1 MGMNNISV
9 LLRFIGDLL
18 KRVDE
23 SVVISDVCDII
34 YEHAE
39 NYFSVFIDYVRNQ
52 HYQEKIYSRLMWD
65 FYTYLNPF
73 LEKLKL
79 SALFWKLHKS
89 ESF

>member
-1 MGMNNISV
+1 MSV

-34 YEHAE
+34 YEHSK

-52 HYQEKIYSRLMWD
+52 QYQEKTYSRLM
-65 FYTYLNPF
+65 
-73 LEKLKL
+73 
-79 SALFWKLHKS
+79 
-89 ESF
+89 

>member
-1 MGMNNISV
+1 MNMSV

-34 YEHAE
+34 YEHSK

-52 HYQEKIYSRLMWD
+52 QYQEKTYSRLM
-65 FYTYLNPF
+65 
-73 LEKLKL
+73 
-79 SALFWKLHKS
+79 
-89 ESF
+89 